1 MQQWDSLTVSQLN
14 QCIQQV
20 IHAGFPMGLWVCGE
34 IQGYDRSKTKRHIF
48 FDLCEK
54 DIETKAVM
62 AKIGLVIFET
72 RKGLLD
78 KILQE
83 CGDPFEL
90 KDDIEVKFFCKVD
103 FYPPHGTVRLI
114 VESIDPSHTLGKIAA
129 EKQRLI
135 ALLKKSGVL
144 DKNKAL
150 PFPELPL
157 RIGLVT
163 SYESAAY
170 NDFVSELRSSGF
182 GFQIFYNNALMQ
194 GKNAQ
199 ADIVRALKELYA
211 VDESLDVIV
220 ITRGGGSI
228 ADLSCFDSQAIAE
241 MIAQSPLP
249 VLSGIGHEIDTTVTD
264 LAAHAYQ
271 KTPTATA
278 RFLIACVE
286 RVLEIL
292 EQSADALVRRTE
304 TLFRNR
310 KDSLRQSALLL
321 QERSQLLLRDADRQ
335 LVRSEEFLLKRPL
348 KLLVNARL
356 LIDGDKDK
364 IKMLAQQRFTEA
376 KKFLDHCQRLVLMA
390 DPIQLCKRGFTI
402 SRGVD
407 GQLIR
412 KAAQLKAEDALV
424 THFFDGDVQSTIK
437 KVNLRRDEDG
447 GIEV

>member
-1 MQQWDSLTVSQLN
+1 MQQPDFLTVSQLN

-62 AKIGLVIFET
+62 AKIGLVIFEN

-103 FYPPHGTVRLI
+103 FYPPHGAMRLI
-114 VESIDPSHTLGKIAA
+114 VESIDPAHTLGKIAA

-144 DKNKAL
+144 DKNKVL

-182 GFQIFYNNALMQ
+182 GFQVFYNNALMQ

-199 ADIVRALKELYA
+199 ADIVRALNELYA
-211 VDESLDVIV
+211 VAESLDVIV

-228 ADLSCFDSQAIAE
+228 ADLSCFDSQVIAE
-241 MIAQSPLP
+241 TIARSPVP
-249 VLSGIGHEIDTTVTD
+249 VLSGIGHEIDTTITD

-278 RFLIACVE
+278 QFLIACVD
-286 RVLEIL
+286 RALETL
-292 EQSADALVRRTE
+292 EQAADALVRRTE
-304 TLFRNR
+304 MLFRDR
-310 KDSLRQSALLL
+310 KESLHQSALLL
-321 QERSQLLLRDADRQ
+321 QERSQLFLREADRQ

-348 KLLVNARL
+348 NLLVNARL
-356 LIDGDKDK
+356 LMDADKDK
-364 IKMLAQQRFTEA
+364 LKMLVQQRFTEA
-376 KKFLDHCQRLVLMA
+376 KKFLDHCQRLAVIA
-390 DPIQLCKRGFTI
+390 DPMQLCKRGFTI
-402 SRGVD
+402 SRGAD
-407 GQLIR
+407 GKLIR
-412 KAAQLKAEDALV
+412 KAAQLAVDDSLV
-424 THFFDGDVQSTIK
+424 THFWDGAVESTIK
-437 KVNLRRDEDG
+437 KINPRRE
-447 GIEV
+447 